1 MKYVLMAGMS
11 GVSVLMIS
19 VMLLL
24 SVRDE
29 ARQDAQQAAAA
40 AGTHV
45 AAVQVARS

>member
-1 MKYVLMAGMS
+1 MKYVFMAGMS

-29 ARQDAQQAAAA
+29 ARMDAQQAAAA
-40 AGTHV
+40 ATKV
-45 AAVQVARS
+45 ATVQLARS